1 MIGPNSAR
9 QSDLK
14 LMKHS
19 PSITHRLADHPRK
32 RLSSW
37 QGIGRQITA
46 IFASGSW
53 LMFLLALL
61 TLTGVVGNRL
71 YNQPQ
76 LAIGTRAPE
85 TIIAPSDVNI
95 KDDLKT
101 VQKQEAERSRLSPV
115 LKVNTAKNKAIF
127 NDLATK
133 LDHLSTLRK
142 EAGAELFVP
151 TDQLSEPVQVY
162 LRTCSQSAW
171 ERILANVNT
180 STSQQPHSLSEQ
192 AKFQLAQLSQT
203 LSSSDFSQLLTTLDQ
218 VRQQH
223 AATLTPTPT
232 IDDQETR
239 WLSLRQRRVLLGLS
253 PSQWQ
258 ATQTAVEKT
267 ARQMLTQGIPRG
279 LPPSVL
285 ESAIELQLQ
294 EKAPPVSVNLGREL
308 LKETLTPNLM
318 EDTTQTKAL
327 EEAVTSAV
335 EPVML
340 TVEAG
345 SPIVRSGNVISR
357 EQFLL
362 LDALGLSQ
370 RGINWQ
376 GLLLCAI
383 LVTIAI
389 TFFWLIKRLVRRK
402 LRRRDQILLILL
414 SVASPLLLMLG
425 VPYSCLPAVGLL
437 VSSFYGPS
445 LALTQV
451 SLVTGLEV
459 YTLLSGQ
466 EIFVAWEALITGAVG
481 GILAAAIAGQLRS
494 REELAI
500 LGGAIGLVEGAVYL
514 LLSLTLNT
522 TGETI
527 WYAML
532 PDAVIYG
539 LSGLVW
545 SIVAFGV
552 SPYLERFFDL
562 VTPIRLAELANPN
575 RPLLQRLA
583 IEAPGT
589 FQHTLFVAS
598 LAEAAA
604 RELNC
609 NVELVRAGTLYH
621 DIGKMHDPL
630 GFIENQMGC
639 KNKHDEINDPYGSA
653 KIIKKHVS
661 EGIAMARRCGLPKAI
676 QDFIPEHQGTL
687 LISYFY
693 FQAQKEEKGTVS
705 EADFRYDGP
714 TPQSR
719 ETGIVMLADG
729 CEAALRSLSD
739 VSSEK
744 ALSMVNKIIRSR
756 WQDEQLKDANLTPN
770 ELKKIA
776 QVFVRVWQQTNHKR
790 IAYPKAAL
798 DAKYASSLKK

>member
-1 MIGPNSAR
+1 
-9 QSDLK
+9 
-14 LMKHS
+14 MKHS
-19 PSITHRLADHPRK
+19 PSIRLDHQSRN
-32 RLSSW
+32 RLSRW
-37 QGIGRQITA
+37 QWLGKQITT
-46 IFASGSW
+46 IFTSGLW
-53 LMFLLALL
+53 LMFILALL

-85 TIIAPSDVNI
+85 TIIAPSQINI

-101 VQKQEAERSRLSPV
+101 AQKRETARSRMTPI
-115 LKVNTAKNKAIF
+115 LKVDTDQTGGILKTLNARLET
-127 NDLATK
+127 LSK
-133 LDHLSTLRK
+133 LRE
-142 EAGAELFVP
+142 EAGATLLVP
-151 TDQLSEPVQVY
+151 TTELSESVQVY
-162 LRTCSQSAW
+162 LRTCSEPAWEALKTNLAEATPGTSVAQPAKSQLLKLSQQSSALEFSELVNRIERSRQQYRGMLYKKTALPDNTNWLSSTHRHLLLTLTPSAW
-171 ERILANVNT
+171 E
-180 STSQQPHSLSEQ
+180 
-192 AKFQLAQLSQT
+192 
-203 LSSSDFSQLLTTLDQ
+203 
-218 VRQQH
+218 
-223 AATLTPTPT
+223 ATERA
-232 IDDQETR
+232 IDT
-239 WLSLRQRRVLLGLS
+239 
-253 PSQWQ
+253 
-258 ATQTAVEKT
+258 T
-267 ARQMLTQGIPRG
+267 ARQMLTQGISPG
-279 LPPSVL
+279 LPPSIL
-285 ESAIELQLQ
+285 NAAIELQL
-294 EKAPPVSVNLGREL
+294 ENTAGNVNVDLGSAILR
-308 LKETLTPNLM
+308 ETLGSNLV
-318 EDTTQTKAL
+318 EDRTQTERHA
-327 EEAVTSAV
+327 EAVVSAIT
-335 EPVML
+335 PVML
-340 TVEAG
+340 SVEEG
-345 SPIVRSGNVISR
+345 DVIVRSGEIISR

-370 RGINWQ
+370 RGVSWQ
-376 GLLLCAI
+376 GLLLCTVLVAGAI
-383 LVTIAI
+383 ALFWQVKKLV
-389 TFFWLIKRLVRRK
+389 KRQ
-402 LRRRDQILLILL
+402 LRRRDQVLLILL
-414 SVASPLLLMLG
+414 SITSPLLLMLG
-425 VPYSCLPAVGLL
+425 MPYSSLPAVGLL
-437 VSSFYGPS
+437 VSSFYGQS

-466 EIFVAWEALITGAVG
+466 NLPIAWEALITGAVG
-481 GILAAAIAGQLRS
+481 GLLGAAIAGRLRA

-514 LLSLTLNT
+514 LLSLILNT
-522 TGETI
+522 MGETV

-552 SPYLERFFDL
+552 SPYLERLFDL

-604 RELNC
+604 RELDC

-630 GFIENQMGC
+630 GFIENQMGG
-639 KNKHDEINDPYGSA
+639 KNKHDELNDPYTST

-661 EGIAMARRCGLPKAI
+661 EGLVMARRCRLPKAI

-693 FQAQKEEKGTVS
+693 FQAQKDEKGTVP

-729 CEAALRSLSD
+729 CEAALRSLSN
-739 VSSEK
+739 VSPEQ
-744 ALSMVNKIIRSR
+744 ALAMVNKIIRSR
-756 WQDEQLKDANLTPN
+756 WQDEQLKDAHLTRT

-798 DAKYASSLKK
+798 DAKYSSSLTK

>member
-1 MIGPNSAR
+1 
-9 QSDLK
+9 
-14 LMKHS
+14 MKHS
-19 PSITHRLADHPRK
+19 PSITPRLAHHSRN
-32 RLSSW
+32 RLSLRQSL
-37 QGIGRQITA
+37 GKQITA
-46 IFASGSW
+46 LFASGSW
-53 LMFLLALL
+53 LMFLLAVLS
-61 TLTGVVGNRL
+61 LTGVVGNRL

-76 LAIGTRAPE
+76 LAIGTKAPE
-85 TIIAPSDVNI
+85 TIIASSEVNI

-101 VQKQEAERSRLSPV
+101 AQKQQAARSRLTPV
-115 LKVNTAKNKAIF
+115 LKVDQGQNKAIL
-127 NDLATK
+127 NRLNTQ
-133 LDHLSTLRK
+133 LDALSALR
-142 EAGAELFVP
+142 ETAGAVLFAP
-151 TDQLSEPVQVY
+151 TQQLTEPVQVY
-162 LRTCSQSAW
+162 LRTCSQDSW
-171 ERILANVNT
+171 E
-180 STSQQPHSLSEQ
+180 SLLSHLEATPPQAKSKSEQ
-192 AKFQLAQLSQT
+192 AQLQLAQLSKQ
-203 LSSSDFSQLLTTLDQ
+203 LSTSAFSQLLRQ
-218 VRQQH
+218 IEQARQQYF
-223 AATLTPTPT
+223 ATLYSTSALHGEKITS
-232 IDDQETR
+232 
-239 WLSLRQRRVLLGLS
+239 LSASQHRVLLALS
-253 PSQWQ
+253 PSDWQ
-258 ATQTAVEKT
+258 ATRRAIETA
-267 ARQMLTQGIPRG
+267 ARQMLAQGISPG

-285 ESAIELQLQ
+285 RSAISVHLE
-294 EKAPPVSVNLGREL
+294 EKLPATTVALGSEILR
-308 LKETLTPNLM
+308 ETLTPNLV
-318 EDTTQTKAL
+318 EDTTQTERQA
-327 EEAVTSAV
+327 EAVASAI

-340 TVEAG
+340 RVEAG
-345 SPIVRSGNVISR
+345 EAIVNSGEVISR

-370 RGINWQ
+370 RGISWD
-376 GLLLCAI
+376 GLLLCGI
-383 LVTIAI
+383 LVTLAIAL
-389 TFFWLIKRLVRRK
+389 FWWVKRLVKRQ
-402 LRRRDQILLILL
+402 LRRRDQFLLILL
-414 SVASPLLLMLG
+414 SVASPLLLMFG

-437 VSSFYGPS
+437 ASSFYGPS

-466 EIFVAWEALITGAVG
+466 NVPVAWEALITGAIG
-481 GILAAAIAGQLRS
+481 GLLAAGIAGRLRS

-514 LLSLTLNT
+514 LLSLILSTM
-522 TGETI
+522 GQTI

-539 LSGLVW
+539 LSGLIW

-639 KNKHDEINDPYGSA
+639 KNKHDEMNDPYESA

-661 EGIAMARRCGLPKAI
+661 EGLVMARRSGLPKAI

-693 FQAQKEEKGTVS
+693 FQAQKENQGNII

-739 VSSEK
+739 VSPDK
-744 ALSMVNKIIRSR
+744 ALAMVNKIIRSR
-756 WQDEQLKDANLTPN
+756 WQDNQLKDADLTRT

-776 QVFVRVWQQTNHKR
+776 QVFVRVWQQSNHKR

>member
-1 MIGPNSAR
+1 M
-9 QSDLK
+9 
-14 LMKHS
+14 LMKHFS
-19 PSITHRLADHPRK
+19 SITHRLADHPPN
-32 RLSSW
+32 RLSLW
-37 QGIGRQITA
+37 QRLGKELTA
-46 IFASGSW
+46 IFRSGSW
-53 LMFLLALL
+53 LIFLLALL

-76 LAIGTRAPE
+76 LGIGTRAPE
-85 TIIAPSDVNI
+85 TIIAPSNINI

-101 VQKQEAERSRLSPV
+101 VQKQEAARSRLTPV
-115 LKVNTAKNKAIF
+115 LKVDSAQNEAI
-127 NDLATK
+127 
-133 LDHLSTLRK
+133 LDTLTTRLDALSALRAA
-142 EAGAELFVP
+142 AGSELFAP
-151 TDQLSEPVQVY
+151 TKQLSEPVQVY
-162 LRTCSQSAW
+162 LRTCSYSAW
-171 ERILANVNT
+171 EKV
-180 STSQQPHSLSEQ
+180 STRFDPSIQPESLSEQ
-192 AKFQLAQLSQT
+192 AQLQLAQLSKN
-203 LSSSDFSQLLTTLDQ
+203 LPSSEFDQLLTTIEQ
-218 VRQQH
+218 VRQQYI
-223 AATLTPTPT
+223 ATLYRTPTAQNDE
-232 IDDQETR
+232 IS
-239 WLSLRQRRVLLGLS
+239 WLSATQRRVLLELS
-253 PSQWQ
+253 PSDWQ
-258 ATQTAVEKT
+258 ATRTAIAKT
-267 ARQMLTQGIPRG
+267 AQQMLAQGIPPG
-279 LPPSVL
+279 LPQSVL
-285 ESAIELQLQ
+285 RAAIPLHLE
-294 EKAPPVSVNLGREL
+294 EKIPETTLDLASEVLR
-308 LKETLTPNLM
+308 ETLAPNLV
-318 EDTTQTKAL
+318 EDTTQTERRA
-327 EEAVTSAV
+327 EAVVSAIP
-335 EPVML
+335 PVML
-340 TVEAG
+340 SLEAG
-345 SPIVRSGNVISR
+345 EAIVSSGEIISR

-370 RGINWQ
+370 RGISWE
-376 GLLLCAI
+376 GLLLCAL
-383 LVTIAI
+383 LVTSAIAL
-389 TFFWLIKRLVRRK
+389 FWWVKRLVKRQ
-402 LRRRDQILLILL
+402 LRRRDQVLMILL

-459 YTLLSGQ
+459 YTFWSGQ
-466 EIFVAWEALITGAVG
+466 EISVAWEALITGAIG
-481 GILAAAIAGQLRS
+481 GLLAAAIAGRLRS

-514 LLSLTLNT
+514 LLSLILNT

-639 KNKHDEINDPYGSA
+639 KNKHDELNDPYTSA

-661 EGIAMARRCGLPKAI
+661 EGLVMARRCGLPKVI

-714 TPQSR
+714 IPQSR

-729 CEAALRSLSD
+729 CEAALRSLND
-739 VSSEK
+739 VSPDQ
-744 ALSMVNKIIRSR
+744 ALAMVNKIIRSR
-756 WQDEQLKDANLTPN
+756 WQDQQLKDANLTRT
-770 ELKKIA
+770 ELKQIA

-798 DAKYASSLKK
+798 DAKYASSLKQ